1 MTATTRPETAV
12 PDDFPFDQD
21 APDPPAPNPP
31 APNSL
36 VPEPEPE
43 PHRAQRQPLV
53 DLARLR
59 PYSGRHR
66 APVGTPREREPR
78 SVPGA
83 PVPRDYGFWDHRRFV
98 HVGGGEFIAVEV
110 QPSLQSWLPKVPVW
124 LAIAAVLGAVAAVAG
139 DSAPIAWVTLAG
151 FVALFWWVGVRLA
164 RWRLA
169 WYVVTNKRVMRV
181 EGVWRR
187 QAFTVPLDRITD
199 VTYEQNWIE
208 GKLRIGTVRVLSANE
223 DSLVRE
229 LRSVPRPDE
238 FFRALWELVNR
249 SKMLLHQSP
258 PTGGAGPGW
267 GTPSAAPMPASQP
280 WDVTTPQAPV
290 THRTLQ
296 F

>member
-1 MTATTRPETAV
+1 MTATTRPETAE
-12 PDDFPFDQD
+12 PDDAPFDQD
-21 APDPPAPNPP
+21 APDPLVPGGPLPAP
-31 APNSL
+31 
-36 VPEPEPE
+36 VPGQPERTL
-43 PHRAQRQPLV
+43 HF

-59 PYSGRHR
+59 PYEGRHR
-66 APVGTPREREPR
+66 VPPGTPRDRGPR
-78 SVPGA
+78 SAPGA
-83 PVPRDYGFWDHRRFV
+83 PVPRSFGFWDHRRFV
-98 HVGGGEFIAVEV
+98 HVGGGEVISVEV
-110 QPSLQSWLPKVPVW
+110 QPSLQSWLPKVPLW
-124 LAIAAVLGAVAAVAG
+124 LAIAAALGALAAIAG
-139 DSAPIAWVTLAG
+139 DVAPVGWLTAAG

-208 GKLRIGTVRVLSANE
+208 GKLKIGTVRVLSANE

-229 LRSVPRPDE
+229 LRSVPRPDA

-249 SKMLLHQSP
+249 SKMLHQQGP
-258 PTGGAGPGW
+258 PAGLPSDTGW
-267 GTPSAAPMPASQP
+267 GPATPVPRP
-280 WDVTTPQAPV
+280 WDVTMPQEPV
-290 THRTLQ
+290 TRRTLQ